1 LLLKKGLG
9 GLWWRSG
16 FRSSDLVNVK
26 MEARFGGVGGLSWGE
41 GPASTYENSQIG
53 GCGRRAMKGAK
64 KRSVRF

>member
-1 LLLKKGLG
+1 M
-9 GLWWRSG
+9 
-16 FRSSDLVNVK
+16 VNVK